1 MGAAIVLLVA
11 ACGNSGSSGKS
22 DSTIPQ
28 NSGGTPTTFGD
39 LTKHLP
45 STEQGVTD
53 SEIRVNAVI
62 TESNSPVGSYAPF
75 ADGIEAYFKMMND
88 SFGGIYGRKLVLTKV
103 YDDQLGQN
111 AQAVTK
117 ALAEKTFAT
126 FGAQTLFTGAP
137 LLARANQPTFI
148 WNINPEFAGH
158 NNMFANTGA
167 ICFKCPSHFQ
177 PFIAKQ
183 LNATKIGIIAY
194 GVSQESKDCAAGARN
209 SFTTYLPSAKVVFFD
224 DSLPFA
230 ANLSSDVSQM
240 KAKGVQYIATCVD
253 FNESF
258 ALGKEMQR
266 QGLDAVQQ
274 LPNAYD
280 AAFMA
285 QNASVMQDSIVSLL
299 FAAYEH
305 QPNIAEQDKIK
316 EWTQKAGVP
325 LKELVNYGW
334 INADEF
340 VTGLKLAGPEFT
352 QQKLIDSLNGLTAYT
367 NNGFSLPI
375 DWTKQHQ
382 DPLKH
387 PDARSKL
394 DCSNYVK
401 VDQGKFVA
409 VYDQPGKQ
417 FTCFKRDD
425 PTVDNPQYMTF
436 VPPS

>member
-1 MGAAIVLLVA
+1 MSAAIVMLAA

-28 NSGGTPTTFGD
+28 NNGATPTTFGD
-39 LTKHLP
+39 LTKNVP
-45 STEQGVTD
+45 SSEQGVTD
-53 SEIRVNAVI
+53 SEIKVNAVI
-62 TESNSPVGSYAPF
+62 TESNSPVGSYGPF
-75 ADGIEAYFKMMND
+75 ADGIKAYFKMIND
-88 SFGGIYGRKLVLTKV
+88 GGGIYGRKLTLTKV
-103 YDDQLGQN
+103 YDDLLGQN

-117 ALAEKTFAT
+117 ALADKTFAT
-126 FGAQTLFTGAP
+126 FGAATLFTGAT

-148 WNINPEFAGH
+148 WNINPEMAGK
-158 NNMFANTGA
+158 NNIFGNTGA

-209 SFTTYLPSAKVVFFD
+209 SFTKYLPTSKVVFFD

-240 KAKGVQYIATCVD
+240 KAKGVQYIATCID

-266 QGLDAVQQ
+266 QGLKAVQQ

-280 AAFMA
+280 PAFMA
-285 QNASVMQDSIVSLL
+285 QNASVMQDSIVSVL
-299 FAAYEH
+299 FAADED
-305 QPNIAEQDKIK
+305 QPQIDEIKKFHEWTDKI
-316 EWTQKAGVP
+316 GVQA
-325 LKELVNYGW
+325 KELTRFGW
-334 INADEF
+334 IDADQF

-352 QQKLIDSLNGLTAYT
+352 QQKVIDGLNGLTAYT
-367 NNGFSLPI
+367 DNGFNPPI
-375 DWTKQHQ
+375 DWTKQHN
-382 DPLKH
+382 DPLKD
-387 PDARSKL
+387 PTALSKL

-409 VYDQPGKQ
+409 VYDQTGKQ
-417 FTCFKRDD
+417 FTCFNRSD
-425 PTVDNPQYMTF
+425 PNVDNPQYTTF
-436 VPPS
+436 VPGS